1 MGPAFWDGLSKGW
14 RAPQAWDPERP
25 DHQMTFQG
33 SLKELHLP
41 DVIQLVA
48 VSGKSGCFRLSK
60 DGTEG
65 TIYLEGGKI
74 VHAIL
79 GRLTGEEAVYSLAT
93 WTEGNFRFVPGEESP
108 ARTISKSNTNLLME
122 AARRMD
128 EWRVLSKKIPSLD
141 RVPRFQVPEGKQGQ
155 INLNTQEW
163 MVLSKIDGKASIE
176 GMADLLGLST
186 FEVAKLLYG
195 LVTMGLIVLDEP
207 ALHPVPA
214 APQEDAGLE
223 PISASPDA
231 GDLNRELAS
240 LLQKL
245 KVEAEGYLGET
256 GWPVVLKA
264 FRQAKSELEAG
275 QGTRSVQTMCQ
286 EILAQAAQLGS
297 PDAQRELAER
307 FRDILASWNAGAR

>member
-1 MGPAFWDGLSKGW
+1 
-14 RAPQAWDPERP
+14 
-25 DHQMTFQG
+25 MTFQG

-207 ALHPVPA
+207 PLHPVA
-214 APQEDAGLE
+214 APAQGEEPGLE
-223 PISASPDA
+223 PISAAPDA
-231 GDLNRELAS
+231 GDLDRELAG

-245 KVEAEGYLGET
+245 KVEAEGFLGET

-264 FRQAKSELEAG
+264 YRQAKGELEAG
-275 QGTRSVQTMCQ
+275 QGTRAVQTMCQ
-286 EILAQAAQLGS
+286 EILAHTAQLGS